1 MEIKKIFR
9 IILIVV
15 LGLLIL
21 FTVLIVLL
29 IATPLPYYLTSTV
42 GSIESILEDR
52 YNIDF
57 EFIGSEF
64 KDLPDYE
71 VDPIKP
77 NFLRVKVNGKNSK
90 VYYFRPVGNE
100 EITITTTY
108 GIAENNMNAPL
119 QYSEWVWD
127 DYELVLKQ
135 YLEKEEKQLI
145 GDFNSL
151 NLVVTENNI
160 TEIAEKIYKLQDTI
174 CKEYSKYG
182 IEREGHKYIARLHI
196 KTDKFDGYITFSD
209 HDKSKILKYL
219 GDNL

>member
-1 MEIKKIFR
+1 MQIKKIFR
-9 IILIVV
+9 ITLIVV
-15 LGLLIL
+15 LGILIL

-29 IATPLPYYLTSTV
+29 IATPLRYYLNSTV
-42 GSIESILEDR
+42 SRIESILEDR

-71 VDPIKP
+71 VDPITP
-77 NFLRVKVNGKNSK
+77 NFFKVKVNGKNSQ

-108 GIAENNMNAPL
+108 GIAESSMYAPL
-119 QYSEWVWD
+119 QYCEWVWD

-145 GDFNSL
+145 GDFNSS
-151 NLVVTENNI
+151 NPVVTENSI
-160 TEIAEKIYKLQDTI
+160 T
-174 CKEYSKYG
+174 
-182 IEREGHKYIARLHI
+182 
-196 KTDKFDGYITFSD
+196 
-209 HDKSKILKYL
+209 
-219 GDNL
+219 